1 MNSNSPST
9 DAAWTRRLNDH
20 SIPVPRPS
28 GTAWT
33 RRLNG
38 FTLVELLVVI
48 TIIGI
53 LIALLLPAV
62 QAAREAARRL
72 QCNNNL
78 KQIGLAIHNFHDA
91 QQALPPTRQ
100 SCHHGTWANILW
112 PYLEQDNAALRWDPE
127 LSYHF
132 QPVVNMT
139 VQVAAYYCPS
149 RRGPPQLSTTGD
161 EDPHLGSGAPH
172 HDGALCDYAVV
183 VGDGRCGA
191 WCQDVNK
198 GTHWD
203 FPPNYVPGSFA
214 HAGPYTKN
222 SAGYTAPDQYGCRG
236 DPATFNFLFDRNV
249 LPFSFKDVT
258 DGLSNTLF
266 VGEKHIPPDGFTHG
280 QYGDSSVYNPDNL
293 RVIARF
299 AGPGYGLVR
308 DPDWDDG
315 FLGWGNP
322 YFGSH
327 HPGIC
332 QFVFG
337 DGRVDVLSVNINTTV
352 LGYLATKASGEII
365 PGNAY

>member
-1 MNSNSPST
+1 MNSNPPST
-9 DAAWTRRLNDH
+9 ILNVAPRTAVRGRLFFLA
-20 SIPVPRPS
+20 PRPS
-28 GTAWT
+28 PLAP
-33 RRLNG
+33 RA

-72 QCNNNL
+72 QCCNNL

-100 SCHHGTWANILW
+100 ACHHGTWANILW
-112 PYLEQDNAALRWDPE
+112 PYLEQDNAAMRWDPE

-132 QPVVNMT
+132 QPIVNMT

-149 RRGPPQLSTTGD
+149 RRGPPQLSKTGD
-161 EDPHLGSGAPH
+161 EDPWLGSGAPH

-191 WCQDVNK
+191 WCQAINQQD
-198 GTHWD
+198 THWD
-203 FPPNYVPGSFA
+203 YPPNYVPGSFA
-214 HAGPYTKN
+214 HAGPYYKR
-222 SAGYTAPDQYGCRG
+222 AGYTEPDFYGCRG
-236 DPATFNFLFDRNV
+236 DPANFNPLFDRNE

-266 VGEKHIPPDGFTHG
+266 VGEKHVPPDGFTHG
-280 QYGDSSVYNPDNL
+280 SRGDSSAYNPDSLEVN
-293 RVIARF
+293 ARF
-299 AGPGYGLVR
+299 AGPGFGLVR
-308 DPDWDDG
+308 DPDWNDFSDWYS
-315 FLGWGNP
+315 L
-322 YFGSH
+322 YFGSY

-337 DGRVDVLSVNINTTV
+337 DGRVDVLNVSINTTV
-352 LGYLATKASGEII
+352 LGYLATKAGGETI